1 MRNIRCRRGFTLP
14 ELFVVIGI
22 IGVLLA
28 LTMPAVMQVRDAAAR
43 VECSGNLRQIGLALQ
58 QHHNEHHV
66 LPAGCSYQNGA
77 DPQPHTGWCARIL
90 PYLERDGVWREA
102 VQAFEQEK
110 LFLRNPPHAGL
121 ATVIRA
127 FTCPS
132 DSRTHV
138 ANDFG
143 ILPGGFT
150 LRAAFTS
157 YLGVEGTNQFTKD
170 GVLFLDS
177 RVRMADLTD
186 GTSNTLMLGERP
198 PSYNLVLGWWYAGWG
213 QDKDGS
219 AEMILG
225 VNEINVNKVYK
236 TNCPTGPYQFQTG
249 HVDDPCS
256 AFHFWS
262 LHPGG
267 AHFLFADGHVQF
279 LKYSANPLMP
289 ALATRAGREQVELP
303 D

>member
-1 MRNIRCRRGFTLP
+1 MNKPRNRSALTVV
-14 ELFVVIGI
+14 ELLVIIGI
-22 IGVLLA
+22 LGVLLA
-28 LTMPAVMQVRDAAAR
+28 LIMPAVMQVRDAAKR
-43 VECSGNLRQIGLALQ
+43 VECTGNLHQIGLALQ
-58 QHHNEHHV
+58 QYHNEHHM
-66 LPAGCSYQNGA
+66 LPPGCSYQNGA
-77 DPQPHTGWCARIL
+77 DPQPHMGWCARIL

-121 ATVIRA
+121 GTVVRT

-132 DSRTHV
+132 DSRTHA

-143 ILPGGFT
+143 TLPGGFT

-170 GVLFLDS
+170 GLLFLDS
-177 RVRMADLTD
+177 RIRIADAID
-186 GTSNTLMLGERP
+186 GTSNTLMVGERP

-225 VNEINVNKVYK
+225 VNELNVNKVYR
-236 TNCPTGPYQFQTG
+236 TSCPSGPYQFQTG

-289 ALATRAGREQVELP
+289 ALATRAGREAVELP